1 MRKIPVLA
9 ALVVMAFVAAARA
22 ADDEVKLSREEEA
35 IVELT
40 NKERAKEK
48 LPPLKVN
55 ARLLKC
61 AREHSDNMARQMKMD
76 HVLDG
81 KEPKDRLREAG
92 YEFMNMGENVAYGQR
107 TPADVV
113 KTWMNSTGHRENIL
127 RAEFTEIGVAVSR
140 SSRGVPY
147 YTQVFG
153 RPLPR

>member
-1 MRKIPVLA
+1 MRKIRVPA
-9 ALVVMAFVAAARA
+9 ALMVMVFVSAVTT
-22 ADDEVKLSREEEA
+22 ADEEIKLSREEEA

-40 NKERAKEK
+40 NKERAREK

-61 AREHSDNMARQMKMD
+61 AREHSENMARQMKMD

-81 KEPKDRLREAG
+81 KEPKDRVREAG
-92 YEFMNMGENVAYGQR
+92 YAFMNMGENVAYGQR
-107 TPADVV
+107 TPVDVL
-113 KTWMNSTGHRENIL
+113 KSWMNSNGHRENIL

-140 SSRGVPY
+140 SSKGVPY

-153 RPLPR
+153 RPLPK